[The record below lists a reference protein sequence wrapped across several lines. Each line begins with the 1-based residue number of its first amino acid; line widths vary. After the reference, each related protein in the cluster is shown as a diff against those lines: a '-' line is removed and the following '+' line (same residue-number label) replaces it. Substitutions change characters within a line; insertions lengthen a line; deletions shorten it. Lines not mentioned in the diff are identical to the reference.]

1 MRVKIL
7 TMNGLN
13 VEETINLIEQL
24 LKLQIGDEGRLL
36 YIKNS
41 LNTGKKIYE
50 TDKKYLEQ
58 WREKIKKINVET
70 KKPLLLSEENAKQE
84 LNIIGRLEKAEIG
97 NPQRL
102 LTIKKALTEGIEMS
116 DENHQYLNK
125 KFEQLVKTDE
135 NEKMFYE
142 AIKVIEKLQEVEIGN
157 SERLQSIQNTLLKG
171 SELNLQDIKY
181 FNEKADAL
189 KELEDYEKILSE
201 KKEKVTSSTI
211 KTSTVKQDSTPY
223 ELTVNLKIFDIVVWA
238 ASISFTIW
246 IFGLLVADLGP
257 IHGPL
262 LGLAAGLGICGAVI
276 RKIQGKFKQV
286 QP

>member
-1 MRVKIL
+1 
-7 TMNGLN
+7 MNGLN
-13 VEETINLIEQL
+13 VEETIDLIEQL
-24 LKLQIGDEGRLL
+24 LKLKIGDEGRLL

-201 KKEKVTSSTI
+201 KKEKVTPSTI
-211 KTSTVKQDSTPY
+211 KTYTAKQDSTPY

>member
-1 MRVKIL
+1 M
-7 TMNGLN
+7 TTNGLN
-13 VEETINLIEQL
+13 VEETIDLIEQL
-24 LKLQIGDEGRLL
+24 LKLKIGDEGRLL
-36 YIKNS
+36 YITNS
-41 LNTGKKIYE
+41 LNTGRKIYE

-58 WREKIKKINVET
+58 WREKIKKINAET

-201 KKEKVTSSTI
+201 KKEKVTPSTI
-211 KTSTVKQDSTPY
+211 KTYTAKQDSTPY

-262 LGLAAGLGICGAVI
+262 LGLAAGLGICGAII

>member
-1 MRVKIL
+1 
-7 TMNGLN
+7 MNGLN
-13 VEETINLIEQL
+13 VEETIDLIEQL
-24 LKLQIGDEGRLL
+24 LKLKIGDEGRLL

-41 LNTGKKIYE
+41 LNTGRKIYE

-201 KKEKVTSSTI
+201 KKEKVTPSTI
-211 KTSTVKQDSTPY
+211 KTYTAKQDSTPY

-262 LGLAAGLGICGAVI
+262 LGLAAGLGICGAII

>member
-1 MRVKIL
+1 
-7 TMNGLN
+7 MNGLN
-13 VEETINLIEQL
+13 VEETIDLIEQL
-24 LKLQIGDEGRLL
+24 LKLKIGDEGRLL

-171 SELNLQDIKY
+171 SELNLKDIKY

-286 QP
+286 QS

>member
-1 MRVKIL
+1 M

-13 VEETINLIEQL
+13 VEETIDLIEQL
-24 LKLQIGDEGRLL
+24 LKLKIGDEGRLL

-201 KKEKVTSSTI
+201 KKEKVTPSTI

>member
-1 MRVKIL
+1 
-7 TMNGLN
+7 MNGLN
-13 VEETINLIEQL
+13 VEETIDLIEQL
-24 LKLQIGDEGRLL
+24 LKLKIGDEGRLL

-84 LNIIGRLEKAEIG
+84 LNIIGRIEKAEIG

-116 DENHQYLNK
+116 DVNHQYLNK

-157 SERLQSIQNTLLKG
+157 SERLKSIQNTLLKG

-201 KKEKVTSSTI
+201 KKEKVTPSTI

-246 IFGLLVADLGP
+246 IFGLLVADLGL

-262 LGLAAGLGICGAVI
+262 LGFAVGLGICGVII

>member
-1 MRVKIL
+1 M
-7 TMNGLN
+7 TTNSLN
-13 VEETINLIEQL
+13 VEETIDLIEQL
-24 LKLQIGDEGRLL
+24 LKLKIGDEGRLL

-41 LNTGKKIYE
+41 LDTGRKIYE

-58 WREKIKKINVET
+58 WRKKIKKINTET
-70 KKPLLLSEENAKQE
+70 KKPLLLSEENTKQE

-102 LTIKKALTEGIEMS
+102 LSIKRALTDGIEMS

-125 KFEQLVKTDE
+125 KFEQLVKTVE

-142 AIKVIEKLQEVEIGN
+142 AIKVIEKLQDVEIGN
-157 SERLQSIQNTLLKG
+157 SERLQSIKNTLLKG

-189 KELEDYEKILSE
+189 KELQDYEKILSE
-201 KKEKVTSSTI
+201 KKEKVTPSTI
-211 KTSTVKQDSTPY
+211 KTYTAKQDSTPY
-223 ELTVNLKIFDIVVWA
+223 ELTVNFKIFDIVVWA

-257 IHGPL
+257 IHDPL
-262 LGLAAGLGICGAVI
+262 LGFAAGLGICGWII
-276 RKIQGKFKQV
+276 RKIQGKLKQV
-286 QP
+286 

>member
-1 MRVKIL
+1 L
-7 TMNGLN
+7 TTNGLN
-13 VEETINLIEQL
+13 VEETIDLIEQL
-24 LKLQIGDEGRLL
+24 LKLKIGDEGRLL
-36 YIKNS
+36 YITNS
-41 LNTGKKIYE
+41 LNTGRKIYE

-58 WREKIKKINVET
+58 WREKIKKINAET

-116 DENHQYLNK
+116 NENHQYLNK
-125 KFEQLVKTDE
+125 KFEQLVKTVE

-142 AIKVIEKLQEVEIGN
+142 AIKIIEKLQEVEIGN
-157 SERLQSIQNTLLKG
+157 SERLQSIKNTLLKG

-189 KELEDYEKILSE
+189 KELQDYEKILSE
-201 KKEKVTSSTI
+201 KKEKVTPSTI
-211 KTSTVKQDSTPY
+211 KTYTAKQDSTPY
-223 ELTVNLKIFDIVVWA
+223 ELTVNFKIFDIVVWA

-262 LGLAAGLGICGAVI
+262 LGLAAGLGICGGII

>member
-1 MRVKIL
+1 
-7 TMNGLN
+7 
-13 VEETINLIEQL
+13 
-24 LKLQIGDEGRLL
+24 
-36 YIKNS
+36 
-41 LNTGKKIYE
+41 
-50 TDKKYLEQ
+50 
-58 WREKIKKINVET
+58 
-70 KKPLLLSEENAKQE
+70 LLLSEENAKQE

-201 KKEKVTSSTI
+201 KKEKVTPSTI
-211 KTSTVKQDSTPY
+211 KTYTAKQDSTPY

>member
-1 MRVKIL
+1 
-7 TMNGLN
+7 MNGLN
-13 VEETINLIEQL
+13 VEETIDLIEQL
-24 LKLQIGDEGRLL
+24 LKLKIGDEGRLL

-201 KKEKVTSSTI
+201 KKEKVTSLTI

>member
-1 MRVKIL
+1 
-7 TMNGLN
+7 MNGLN
-13 VEETINLIEQL
+13 VEETIDLIEQL
-24 LKLQIGDEGRLL
+24 LKLKIGDEGRLL

>member
-1 MRVKIL
+1 MK
-7 TMNGLN
+7 
-13 VEETINLIEQL
+13 
-24 LKLQIGDEGRLL
+24 IGDEGRLL

-116 DENHQYLNK
+116 DVNHQYLNK

-201 KKEKVTSSTI
+201 KKEKVTPSTI

-246 IFGLLVADLGP
+246 IFGLLVADLGL

-262 LGLAAGLGICGAVI
+262 LGFAVGLGICGVII

>member
-1 MRVKIL
+1 
-7 TMNGLN
+7 MNGLN
-13 VEETINLIEQL
+13 VEETIDLIEQL
-24 LKLQIGDEGRLL
+24 LKLKIGDEGRLL

-116 DENHQYLNK
+116 DVNHQYLNK

-201 KKEKVTSSTI
+201 KKEKVTPSTI

-246 IFGLLVADLGP
+246 IFGLLVADLGL

-262 LGLAAGLGICGAVI
+262 LGFAVGLGICGVII

>member
-1 MRVKIL
+1 
-7 TMNGLN
+7 MNGLN
-13 VEETINLIEQL
+13 VEETIDLIEQL
-24 LKLQIGDEGRLL
+24 LKLKIGDEGRLL

-201 KKEKVTSSTI
+201 KKEKVTPSTI

>member
-1 MRVKIL
+1 
-7 TMNGLN
+7 MNGLN
-13 VEETINLIEQL
+13 VEETIDLIEQL
-24 LKLQIGDEGRLL
+24 LKLKIGDEGRLL

-201 KKEKVTSSTI
+201 KKEKVTPSTI

-246 IFGLLVADLGP
+246 IFGLLVADLGL

-262 LGLAAGLGICGAVI
+262 LGFAVGLGICGVII